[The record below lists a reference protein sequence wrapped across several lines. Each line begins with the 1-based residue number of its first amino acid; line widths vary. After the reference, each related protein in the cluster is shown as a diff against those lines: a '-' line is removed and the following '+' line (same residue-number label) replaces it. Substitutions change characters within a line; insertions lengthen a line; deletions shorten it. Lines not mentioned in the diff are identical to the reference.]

1 MRRRLAWLVLVAVT
15 LPLPA
20 CGGCGKYRPLGP
32 PPEYEEPKDPGPWP
46 PASSAAPAPPPT
58 PSPSPLDDAGASS
71 LDAAVLDAAPLPPP
85 PPASTGLLDPAFLPV
100 VDGCKKDDDCAVN
113 SLVLTKDVSFLCCGG
128 CTPMAASKSWVTK
141 AQKTCEQKI
150 KAGLKQIC
158 PPWDCA
164 APPSAVC
171 VSGKCQ
177 LKPR

>member
-1 MRRRLAWLVLVAVT
+1 MLVAVT
-15 LPLPA
+15 LPLSA

-46 PASSAAPAPPPT
+46 PVSSSPTPT
-58 PSPSPLDDAGASS
+58 PSPSPLEAATSS
-71 LDAAVLDAAPLPPP
+71 LDASVVDAAPEAAPSPP

-100 VDGCKKDDDCAVN
+100 SDSCKKDDDCAVN
-113 SLVLTKDVSFLCCGG
+113 NLVLTKGVSFLCCSG
-128 CTPMAASKSWVTK
+128 CTPMAASKAWVTK
-141 AQKTCEQKI
+141 AQKTCEQKV
-150 KAGLKQIC
+150 KTGVNTIC

-164 APPSAVC
+164 APPGAVC